1 MDAEHPTGLADA
13 GLASPFEQAQAEPVE
28 DVRIEHGA
36 DPPAHGLQHHKHG
49 VPAFAQPSRLIRSG
63 GDGDRCRSRPA
74 NSALT
79 GSQNTASSCWPKK
92 VSAPMTAIAMRAR
105 MSAYSARP

>member
-13 GLASPFEQAQAEPVE
+13 GPARPFEQAQAEPVE

-49 VPAFAQPSRLIRSG
+49 G
-63 GDGDRCRSRPA
+63 
-74 NSALT
+74 
-79 GSQNTASSCWPKK
+79 
-92 VSAPMTAIAMRAR
+92 SAPSAIQPWASGLSLHLGDC
-105 MSAYSARP
+105 SA